1 MCIVCFAHIF
11 HSVCY
16 SVIFLNC
23 RQIWIPDKLQSN
35 ADFKTTTVKA
45 ATDMDL
51 GHGQYHVFSIA
62 FDFSFVYLWCLG
74 SFMMVDLDVC
84 EMSCVDFIAKR
95 IAITKCHCIFS
106 FVHIFFF
113 FMLRHCQAKE
123 RMVCAYAFAS
133 KQFKYVHE
141 ARLNTLNEV
150 VKRMYGICVAM
161 PFVSGGWK
169 RYQRQKRTLN
179 KWLETNDIHYLISSF
194 GLRFYFSLSRI
205 VIQYQKP
212 KRRKINSTERRTIS
226 IGCDR
231 LSLCVTSSTHFSH
244 IYLHRQEQFDNAI
257 ASIQSIKL

>member
-1 MCIVCFAHIF
+1 MVFGRIYDGGCGCVCVRCRAWILLPRESLSQNAIV
-11 HSVCY
+11 Y
-16 SVIFLNC
+16 FL
-23 RQIWIPDKLQSN
+23 
-35 ADFKTTTVKA
+35 
-45 ATDMDL
+45 
-51 GHGQYHVFSIA
+51 
-62 FDFSFVYLWCLG
+62 SFT
-74 SFMMVDLDVC
+74 S
-84 EMSCVDFIAKR
+84 
-95 IAITKCHCIFS
+95 
-106 FVHIFFF
+106 FFF

-141 ARLNTLNEV
+141 ARSNTLNEV

-205 VIQYQKP
+205 VIQHQKP
-212 KRRKINSTERRTIS
+212 KRRKKNSTERRTIS